1 MRPRRWRGRGSRW
14 RGVTDALLLVAPVAW
29 PLLWAAIA
37 MLVRTRPR
45 AAAVAGAI
53 GVAGMA
59 AAAVLLFVRATGGG
73 ALPLTVF
80 GGWPRAFAVS
90 FDGRLPGVLLVLVSA
105 VVAVAGTL
113 FAFADIG
120 ARRRRAGYDALMLA
134 LFAGVNGA
142 FLTGD
147 LFNLYVW
154 FELALVA
161 ALGLLTIDRR
171 AGQLDGATRYAA
183 FAMAGATFILCGIGL
198 LYGSYGTLDI
208 AVLAKAIAARP
219 VTVAT
224 TLAAALLLSGFAL
237 KSGLAPFHVWLPV
250 AYPVAPLT
258 VAAVFGGLLTKMGFY
273 ALLLT
278 VGTMFG
284 GGGAV
289 APLMG
294 WIAATTML
302 LCAAGALA
310 QTDMRRMI
318 AYHVVAQVGYM
329 MAGLAAGT
337 QAGVAAAIVYMVHSI
352 LVQANLFLGV
362 GAIRRATG
370 SWNMTQAGGMTRS
383 NPVFAFLFAVPVLS
397 LAGIPPLSG
406 FWAKLV
412 VMRAGIAGGAPWL
425 VLAALVAA
433 ILTLMSMAF
442 LWSEACWKTP
452 AGDRRVRPVP
462 PAMLAGMAVLSAAT
476 LAIGLMP
483 DRLFLVA
490 RQSAAMLARMGGGA

>member
-1 MRPRRWRGRGSRW
+1 M
-14 RGVTDALLLVAPVAW
+14 TDAVTLVAPVAW
-29 PLLWAAIA
+29 PLLWAAVA
-37 MLVRTRPR
+37 MLVRGRPR
-45 AAAVAGAI
+45 VAEAAGAI

-59 AAAVLLFVRATGGG
+59 VAAWLLFARATAGG
-73 ALPLTVF
+73 ALPVTVF
-80 GGWPRAFAVS
+80 GGWPRAFGVS
-90 FDGRLPGVLLVLVSA
+90 FDARLPGALLVLVTA
-105 VVAVAGTL
+105 VVAVASLAYGH
-113 FAFADIG
+113 ADIG

-134 LFAGVNGA
+134 LFAAVNGA

-154 FELALVA
+154 FELALVT

-171 AGQLDGATRYAA
+171 AGQIDGAIRYAA
-183 FAMAGATFILCGIGL
+183 FAMLGATFMLTGIGV
-198 LYGSYGTLDI
+198 LYGSFGTLDI
-208 AVLAKAIAARP
+208 ATLTAAIGARP
-219 VTVAT
+219 ASVAT
-224 TLAAALLLSGFAL
+224 TVAAVLLLCGFAL

-250 AYPVAPLT
+250 AYPTAPLT

-273 ALLLT
+273 GLLLT
-278 VGTMFG
+278 VGTMFA

-289 APLMG
+289 APALG
-294 WIAATTML
+294 WIAAATML
-302 LCAAGALA
+302 LCAGGALA
-310 QTDMRRMI
+310 QTDMRRLI

-329 MAGLAAGT
+329 MAGLATDT
-337 QAGVAAAIVYMVHSI
+337 QAGVAAAVFYMVHSI

-370 SWNMTQAGGMTRS
+370 SWNLNHAGGMTRS

-412 VMRAGIAGGAPWL
+412 VMRAGIDGGASWL
-425 VLAALVAA
+425 VLAALAA
-433 ILTLMSMAF
+433 ALLTLMSMAF

-452 AGDRRVRPVP
+452 AGDRPVRPVP
-462 PAMLAGMAVLSAAT
+462 PAMLAGMAILSAAT

-483 DRLFLVA
+483 ERLFLLS
-490 RQSAAMLARMGGGA
+490 RLSAAMLAQMGAGA